1 MFSLTN
7 EQRRCFALKPIS
19 STSSCVEA
27 KPSPHD
33 DRRTL
38 LYLDGDTVVKC
49 ITLNDNFYNEYEL
62 CEKVT
67 PDRKYLLPKTGKG
80 KPVPLTAANIQKRP
94 SLGMTLV
101 YSADYIDLF
110 NAKTDCAYYNN
121 RYLNEK
127 IGDISGFASWVEN
140 WCSETTDVDLDDLA
154 RFADEKRRH
163 ISFHEGDVFRF

>member
-49 ITLNDNFYNEYEL
+49 IL
-62 CEKVT
+62 
-67 PDRKYLLPKTGKG
+67 
-80 KPVPLTAANIQKRP
+80 
-94 SLGMTLV
+94 SL
-101 YSADYIDLF
+101 I
-110 NAKTDCAYYNN
+110 
-121 RYLNEK
+121 
-127 IGDISGFASWVEN
+127 
-140 WCSETTDVDLDDLA
+140 
-154 RFADEKRRH
+154 H
-163 ISFHEGDVFRF
+163 I

>member
-27 KPSPHD
+27 KPSSHD

-49 ITLNDNFYNEYEL
+49 ITLDDNFYNEYEL

-101 YSADYIDLF
+101 YSADYIDL
-110 NAKTDCAYYNN
+110 
-121 RYLNEK
+121 L
-127 IGDISGFASWVEN
+127 
-140 WCSETTDVDLDDLA
+140 
-154 RFADEKRRH
+154 
-163 ISFHEGDVFRF
+163 